1 MNQAYAFGQEA
12 EKRAATYY
20 RSLGFKVV
28 AQNYRYRK
36 AEIDLIAQKAD
47 LLVAVEVKARS
58 SNAFGVPH
66 SFISPKKIKLL
77 VMAMDAYVQQRNLE
91 VTVRFDVISY
101 TLSSGKWIRG
111 HIENAFYPF

>member
-12 EKRAATYY
+12 EKRATIYY

-28 AQNYRYRK
+28 AQNYRYC
-36 AEIDLIAQKAD
+36 KAD

-66 SFISPKKIKLL
+66 SFISPKKN
-77 VMAMDAYVQQRNLE
+77 Y
-91 VTVRFDVISY
+91 
-101 TLSSGKWIRG
+101 W
-111 HIENAFYPF
+111 